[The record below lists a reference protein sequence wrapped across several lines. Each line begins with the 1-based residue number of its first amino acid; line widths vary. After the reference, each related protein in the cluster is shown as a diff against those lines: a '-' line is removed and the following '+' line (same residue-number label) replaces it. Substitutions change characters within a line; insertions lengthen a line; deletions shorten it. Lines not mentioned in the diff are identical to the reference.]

1 MKAFSSHCSNI
12 AACLMSNFAGFK
24 FRATLLIQ
32 IDDHVVNIIKKG
44 LNLFSSIA
52 MQVDI
57 LRMRVLH
64 LSDYFVSCD
73 LDELLYLRVFSTELK
88 NFYQAK
94 RSSYFLYIVLLVLPL
109 VILNIFLI
117 LNRWSSSDL
126 I

>member
-1 MKAFSSHCSNI
+1 
-12 AACLMSNFAGFK
+12 MSNFAGFK

-57 LRMRVLH
+57 LRMRILH
-64 LSDYFVSCD
+64 LSDYFISCD
-73 LDELLYLRVFSTELK
+73 LDELLYLGVFSTELK

-94 RSSYFLYIVLLVLPL
+94 R
-109 VILNIFLI
+109 
-117 LNRWSSSDL
+117 
-126 I
+126 